1 MMDRRAFIGTLAGG
15 LLAAPLAAEAQPAGT
30 KPRLGLL
37 LTGSPSDKTQTRELN
52 AFTKKLGELGWVDGQ
67 TITLNARWAN
77 APGRLPTLAAEL
89 VQSGVDLFVTP
100 GPAATDAARHATSTI
115 PIVMI
120 AGTDPRLM
128 GAASLA
134 RPGGNLTGL
143 TIGQPEAVHG
153 KRLELLKE
161 ALPRVRRVAILWDV
175 EGYEKGVGFAT
186 VPAAAKSLGLE
197 LQQVDATGR
206 GGFEAAFNAAARGG
220 AEAVLLMESP
230 RTVVHRAQIAELALK
245 HRLPVMS
252 QFNRLVEAGGLMSY
266 GPELSDLFTRAADFV
281 DKILKGAKPGDL
293 PIEQP
298 TKFELVINLK
308 TAKALG
314 LTIPPALLQRADQV
328 IE

>member
-1 MMDRRAFIGTLAGG
+1 VDRRAFIGTLAGG
-15 LLAAPLAAEAQPAGT
+15 LFAAPLAVEAQQAGT

-37 LTGSPSDKTQTRELN
+37 LWGSPSDKTQTRELS
-52 AFTKKLGELGWVDGQ
+52 ALTKKLGELGWVDGQ
-67 TITLNARWAN
+67 TISLNARWTD
-77 APGRLPTLAAEL
+77 APDRLPTLAGEM
-89 VQSGVDLFVTP
+89 VQTGVDLFVTP

-161 ALPRVRRVAILWDV
+161 ALPSVRRVAILWDV
-175 EGYEKGVGFAT
+175 AGYEKGAGFAT
-186 VPAAAKSLGLE
+186 LPDAAKSLGLT
-197 LQQVDATGR
+197 LQHVDATGT
-206 GGFEAAFNAAARGG
+206 GGFEAAFNAAGRGG
-220 AEAVLLMESP
+220 AEAVLLVESP
-230 RTVVHRAQIAELALK
+230 RTVVHRAQIAKLALK

-298 TKFELVINLK
+298 IKFELVINLK

-314 LTIPPALLQRADQV
+314 LTIPPSLLQRADQV